1 MSKIETALAKARAQA
16 KTGDKPAQP
25 PADAPLVPAAMPA
38 DAGRADSGALR
49 TGSRQ
54 EIGRMQEPGLLDP
67 QALTQRRI
75 IHQQMDDRAT
85 ANSFRELRTKILQKA
100 PRGCTIM
107 VTSGADGG
115 GNSFVALNL
124 AVAFALDDSKTALLV
139 DGNLQHPRFDGL
151 VWGGIGRGVTDFLQ
165 DERLSVEEI
174 IHPTGIPRLRLV
186 PVGKS
191 HNFVAEYFTADRFRF
206 LLQGLSARYTD
217 RYVIIDAP
225 PILQSADARALAEV
239 ADYVLLVVP
248 YGKMTEA
255 QVVAAARMIEP
266 SKLLG
271 AVFNDVPSLPTWN
284 TWVTWLSARWRK
296 GARTKTK
303 SSDG

>member
-1 MSKIETALAKARAQA
+1 MSKIESALAKARAQA
-16 KTGDKPAQP
+16 KAGDKPAEP
-25 PADAPLVPAAMPA
+25 RADTPLVPAEPGHAMREP
-38 DAGRADSGALR
+38 LR

-54 EIGRMQEPGLLDP
+54 EIVRMREPGVLDP
-67 QALTQRRI
+67 QALAQRRI
-75 IHQQMDDRAT
+75 IHQQMDDRET

-115 GNSFVALNL
+115 GNSFVAMNL

-151 VWGGIGRGVTDFLQ
+151 VWGGVGRGVTDFLQ
-165 DERLSVEEI
+165 DERVTAEEI

-191 HNFVAEYFTADRFRF
+191 HNFVAEYFTADRFRS
-206 LLQGLSARYTD
+206 LLHGLSARYTD
-217 RYVIIDAP
+217 RYVVIDAP
-225 PILQSADARALAEV
+225 PILHSADARALAEV

-266 SKLLG
+266 AKLLG
-271 AVFNDVPSLPTWN
+271 AVFNNVPSLPTWA
-284 TWVTWLSARWRK
+284 TWVAWLSALWRK
-296 GARTKTK
+296 GARTKAQT
-303 SSDG
+303 SGG